1 MVQNER
7 QATLMAGHKARHA
20 SLMRAVCGVLDGAG
34 PLGSADI
41 PPLLA
46 ILRIELV
53 RGGYCLGDAYALNPW
68 YYLTERQAGAT
79 ALSCAGKSILTQ
91 PADHRAVRVVTNTL
105 KHWRK
110 NHAQQA

>member
-1 MVQNER
+1 MNAIER
-7 QATLMAGHKARHA
+7 QATVTAGHKARHA

-34 PLGSADI
+34 PLGSEDI
-41 PPLLA
+41 PLLLA

-53 RGGYCLGDAYALNPW
+53 RSGYCLGGADALNPW

-79 ALSCAGKSILTQ
+79 ALSRAGKSILTQ
-91 PADHRAVRVVTNTL
+91 PADHHAVSVVTNTL

-110 NHAQQA
+110 NHVPQA

>member
-1 MVQNER
+1 MNER
-7 QATLMAGHKARHA
+7 QATVTARHKEHHA

-34 PLGSADI
+34 PLGSEDI

-46 ILRIELV
+46 ILRVELV
-53 RGGYCLGDAYALNPW
+53 RSGYYLRGSDALNPW

-79 ALSCAGKSILTQ
+79 ALSRARQLILTQ